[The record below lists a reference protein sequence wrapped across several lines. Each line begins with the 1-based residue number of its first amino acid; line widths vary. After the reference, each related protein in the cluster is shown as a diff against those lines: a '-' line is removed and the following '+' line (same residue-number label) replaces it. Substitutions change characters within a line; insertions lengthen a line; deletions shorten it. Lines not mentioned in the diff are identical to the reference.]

1 MRPDKTQHSL
11 AEDEV
16 RALDQ
21 AVILLTNQACTVG
34 IQRIKNM
41 SVRLQFNREISDYTR
56 GIVQD
61 VYSGKKSTDQGLDA
75 INKQR
80 IALVKHTLMDKALL
94 GVGVAA
100 GGMQIAMGGGI
111 CYFSAGTLCLGIGT
125 PLMLQ
130 GGNNIY
136 ENGRNLLSG
145 RSDTQGPIRKVYHSV
160 AKAVGGTEREGN
172 IAYGVVDLAGSVYGA
187 GRLVLKPESWK
198 LFRYVRA
205 DYLRGLQSSNPGS
218 TAVGLVSDAN
228 TFITIKDQWGR
239 GDE

>member
-21 AVILLTNQACTVG
+21 AIVLLTNQACTVG
-34 IQRIKNM
+34 IQRLKNIV
-41 SVRLQFNREISDYTR
+41 VRLQFNREISEYTR

-61 VYSGKKSTDQGLDA
+61 VYDGKKSTEQGLEA

-80 IALVKHTLMDKALL
+80 TALVKHTLMDKALL

-100 GGMQIAMGGGI
+100 GGMQVVMGGGI
-111 CYFSAGTLCLGIGT
+111 CYFSAGALCLGIGA

-130 GGNNIY
+130 GGNNVY
-136 ENGRNLLSG
+136 ENSRNLLSG

-187 GRLVLKPESWK
+187 GRWVLKPDSWR
-198 LFRYVRA
+198 LFRHIRS
-205 DYLRGLQSSNPGS
+205 DYLYGFQRNTVGGAAIGRASDVNTLQ
-218 TAVGLVSDAN
+218 TL
-228 TFITIKDQWGR
+228 F
-239 GDE
+239 E

>member
-1 MRPDKTQHSL
+1 MRPDKTQHLL

-21 AVILLTNQACTVG
+21 AVIVLKNQACTVG
-34 IQRIKNM
+34 IQRLKNI

-61 VYSGKKSTDQGLDA
+61 VYNGKKSTDQGLDA

-80 IALVKHTLMDKALL
+80 NALVKHTLMDQTFL
-94 GVGVAA
+94 GLGVAA
-100 GGMQIAMGGGI
+100 GGMQVAMGGGI
-111 CYFSAGTLCLGIGT
+111 CYFSAGALCLGIGA

-160 AKAVGGTEREGN
+160 AKAVGAISLFGASSTK
-172 IAYGVVDLAGSVYGA
+172 DLS
-187 GRLVLKPESWK
+187 LKS
-198 LFRYVRA
+198 LS
-205 DYLRGLQSSNPGS
+205 LLM
-218 TAVGLVSDAN
+218 
-228 TFITIKDQWGR
+228 
-239 GDE
+239 

>member
-21 AVILLTNQACTVG
+21 AVILLKNQACTVG
-34 IQRIKNM
+34 IQRIKNI

-111 CYFSAGTLCLGIGT
+111 CYFSAGTFCLGIGT

-187 GRLVLKPESWK
+187 GRLVLKPESWR
-198 LFRYVRA
+198 LFRHVRS
-205 DYLRGLQSSNPGS
+205 DYLYGYQRN
-218 TAVGLVSDAN
+218 TVGGAAIGKVSDVNTLQTLFEYWGAN
-228 TFITIKDQWGR
+228 
-239 GDE
+239 E

>member
-21 AVILLTNQACTVG
+21 SVILLTNQACTVG

-111 CYFSAGTLCLGIGT
+111 CYFSAGTFCLGIGT